1 MKKILFVCIENA
13 GRSQMA
19 EAFANHLGKGKIEA
33 HSAETMPSEEVN
45 VVVVQVMMRKGID
58 ISRNKPKPL
67 DITMVKEADVII
79 VMGWGAKD
87 FCPTPLIDKVIAWK
101 LEDPKNKLI
110 EKVRQIRDDVERR
123 VRELIN
129 EFI

>member
-33 HSAETMPSEEVN
+33 YSAGTMPSEEVN
-45 VVVVQVMMRKGID
+45 VIVAQVMMENGID

-79 VMGWGAKD
+79 VMGCGAED
-87 FCPTPLIDKVIAWK
+87 FCPAPLIDKVIAWK
-101 LEDPKNKLI
+101 LEDPKNKSI
-110 EKVRQIRDDVERR
+110 EKVRQIRDDIERR